1 MLTLKLF
8 VSTVVI
14 FFVSLFIFG
23 FLSNDPGRN
32 LGREE
37 YNKKREDFDWER
49 GLLCLQPVRYS
60 NIFFFYSYYKNI
72 THCITI

>member
-8 VSTVVI
+8 VYTVVI

-32 LGREE
+32 PGREE
-37 YNKKREDFDWER
+37 LKTF
-49 GLLCLQPVRYS
+49 L
-60 NIFFFYSYYKNI
+60 FYYFI
-72 THCITI
+72 